1 VSTGYRIY
9 KYWSPDGTAEADG
22 TSARGSEGV
31 RRMLTESEKLGAAEA
46 LLVGFADVIVE
57 EGQDCRS
64 LRVRS
69 GVGGGGARAD
79 SR

>member
-1 VSTGYRIY
+1 
-9 KYWSPDGTAEADG
+9 
-22 TSARGSEGV
+22 
-31 RRMLTESEKLGAAEA
+31 MLTESEKLGAAES